1 MTGSLTASSPTCRA
15 ATRCCS
21 AGPTSRPRPEPLPLP
36 PPGGRRAAAEDVVEH
51 AVPALMEN
59 PECIAVLDALDADGD
74 GKCTV
79 GDL

>member
-1 MTGSLTASSPTCRA
+1 M
-15 ATRCCS
+15 
-21 AGPTSRPRPEPLPLP
+21 
-36 PPGGRRAAAEDVVEH
+36 EH

-79 GDL
+79 GDLQRGPGLTLPEC